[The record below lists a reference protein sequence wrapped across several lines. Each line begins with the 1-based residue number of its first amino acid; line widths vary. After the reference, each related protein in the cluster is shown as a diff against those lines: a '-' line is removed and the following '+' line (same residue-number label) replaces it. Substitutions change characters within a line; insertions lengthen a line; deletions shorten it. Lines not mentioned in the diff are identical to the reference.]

1 MLVIAQQNKFWQGEE
16 MLKKQYFK
24 NILSALAVIAFGFI
38 LLNLTFILDAAFQS
52 LLNLFIPINK
62 DMTMRWYLPARHIL
76 FAVLIYLLSWF
87 ILKSKIRT
95 IYKAIFSVVP
105 VAVTFVT
112 IGMFLYQWPV
122 VSYILSALIY
132 GGIFFYFYKTK
143 KQWIY
148 YFSVSLIAVVLLITG
163 IMGMEI

>member
-1 MLVIAQQNKFWQGEE
+1 

-24 NILSALAVIAFGFI
+24 NILSALAVIVFGFI

-52 LLNLFIPINK
+52 LLNLFIPMNK
-62 DMTMRWYLPARHIL
+62 DMTMRWYL

-87 ILKSKIRT
+87 IFKSKIGA

-112 IGMFLYQWPV
+112 VGMFLYQWPV
-122 VSYILSALIY
+122 VSYTLSALIY
-132 GGIFFYFYKTK
+132 SGIFFYLYKAK
-143 KQWIY
+143 KPWIY